1 MPPLITA
8 NALAALQDDRATLC
22 VLDAT
27 ALLPGETCNPDE
39 AFLKAHIPGSLRF
52 DIDIFSD
59 QESTQPHTVPSPARF
74 GRLFGA
80 LGITPSTHV
89 IFYDQGNTASAC
101 RGWWLAK
108 MFGHEQVSVLD
119 GGLPAW
125 QRDHH
130 PVADGASHT
139 PTPQN
144 YLCQTRFSRL
154 KGLGDML
161 DIVAGHLQPIL
172 DARSAA
178 RFYGQV
184 PEPRPGLA
192 SGHMPGAINLPYKN
206 LLTENGQFLAPECVR
221 QIFLEAGLPENK
233 PAVTT
238 CGSGMTAAV
247 LSVGL
252 ALAGFDEGALYD
264 GSWAEWGAT
273 PDAPVTKGS

>member
-1 MPPLITA
+1 MSPLISVKT
-8 NALAALQDDRATLC
+8 LASLQENPLLRI
-22 VLDAT
+22 LDAT
-27 ALLPGETCNPDE
+27 ALLPGETSNPDD
-39 AFLKAHIPGSLRF
+39 AFQKAHIPGSLRF
-52 DIDIFSD
+52 NIDYFSD
-59 QESTQPHTVPSPARF
+59 PESTQPHTAPSAARF
-74 GRLFGA
+74 GRLFGD
-80 LGITPSTHV
+80 LGITRATHV
-89 IFYDQGNTASAC
+89 IFYDQGNIASAC
-101 RGWWLAK
+101 RGWWLARL
-108 MFGHEQVSVLD
+108 FGHEQVSVLD

-125 QRDHH
+125 LRDNQ
-130 PVADGASHT
+130 PVEQGTPEKPASRPYTCHT
-139 PTPQN
+139 H
-144 YLCQTRFSRL
+144 FSRL

-161 DIVAGHLQPIL
+161 DTVVQGLNPIL

-206 LLTENGQFLAPECVR
+206 LLAENGEFLPADRARNV
-221 QIFLEAGLPENK
+221 FLEAGLPADK
-233 PAVTT
+233 PAITT

-273 PDAPVTKGS
+273 PDAPVTKGV

>member
-1 MPPLITA
+1 MSPLISVKTLA
-8 NALAALQDDRATLC
+8 SLQETSALR

-27 ALLPGETCNPDE
+27 ALLPGESGNPDTF
-39 AFLKAHIPGSLRF
+39 FLQTRIPGSLRF
-52 DIDIFSD
+52 DIDLFSD
-59 QESTQPHTVPSPARF
+59 PESTQPHTVPSAARF

-80 LGITPSTHV
+80 LGMTRSTRV
-89 IFYDQGNTASAC
+89 VFYDQGNTASAC
-101 RGWWLAK
+101 RGWWLARL
-108 MFGHEQVSVLD
+108 FGHEQVFVLD

-125 QRDHH
+125 QSEGQPTEQGPVEQ
-130 PVADGASHT
+130 PVAQPYT
-139 PTPQN
+139 
-144 YLCQTRFSRL
+144 CQPRFSRL

-161 DIVAGHLQPIL
+161 DCVAGGMNPIL
-172 DARSAA
+172 DARAAA

-206 LLTENGQFLAPECVR
+206 LLAENGQFLPAKRVR
-221 QIFLEAGLPENK
+221 DVFLEAGLPADR
-233 PAVTT
+233 PAITT
-238 CGSGMTAAV
+238 CGSGMSAAV

-273 PDAPVTKGS
+273 PDAPVTKGL

>member
-1 MPPLITA
+1 MSPLITVTTLA
-8 NALAALQDDRATLC
+8 SWLGENALC
-22 VLDAT
+22 ILDAT
-27 ALLPGETCNPDE
+27 ALLPGETSNPDE

-52 DIDIFSD
+52 DIDFFSD
-59 QESTQPHTVPSPARF
+59 PESTQPHTVPSAARF

-80 LGITPSTHV
+80 LGVNRSTRV
-89 IFYDQGNTASAC
+89 VFYDQGNTASAC
-101 RGWWLAK
+101 RGWWLARL
-108 MFGHEQVSVLD
+108 FGHDQVFVLD

-125 QRDHH
+125 QRGNQ
-130 PVADGASHT
+130 PVEQGSAPT
-139 PTPQN
+139 PTAQP
-144 YLCQTRFSRL
+144 YACHTRFARV

-161 DIVAGHLQPIL
+161 DIVSGAQQPIL

-178 RFYGQV
+178 RFYGEV
-184 PEPRPGLA
+184 PEPRPRLA
-192 SGHMPGAINLPYKN
+192 SGHMPGAINLPYKT
-206 LLTENGQFLAPECVR
+206 LLAENGQFLPPARVR
-221 QIFLEAGLPENK
+221 DILLEAGVPADK

-273 PDAPVTKGS
+273 PGAPVTKGS

>member
-1 MPPLITA
+1 MSPLITVKD
-8 NALAALQDDRATLC
+8 LLLLQKSTAPLC

-27 ALLPGETCNPDE
+27 TLLPGETRDPEE
-39 AFLKAHIPGSLRF
+39 AFQAAHIPGSQRF
-52 DIDIFSD
+52 DLAAFSD
-59 QESTQPHTVPSPARF
+59 PESTQPHTVPSAARF
-74 GRLFGA
+74 GNLFGS
-80 LGITPSTHV
+80 LGITRSTHV
-89 IFYDQGNTASAC
+89 VFYDQGNTASAC
-101 RGWWLAK
+101 RGWWMARL
-108 MFGHEQVSVLD
+108 FGHDTVQILD

-125 QRDHH
+125 QHANL
-130 PVADGASHT
+130 PVEQGT
-139 PTPQN
+139 PDKPSPQT
-144 YLCQTRFSRL
+144 YLCQPHFSRL

-161 DIVAGHLQPIL
+161 EIVTGASRPVL

-192 SGHMPGAINLPYKN
+192 SGHMPNAINIPHKT
-206 LLTENGQFLAPECVR
+206 LLAENGHFLPADHVR
-221 QIFLEAGLPENK
+221 QIFLEAGLPENR

-238 CGSGMTAAV
+238 CGSGMTASV
-247 LSVGL
+247 LNVGL